1 MELQS
6 LMSTEQIVAF
16 ALFALV
22 AAITPGPST
31 ILLASIGATVGVK
44 RGLPSLFGVT
54 LGMGVMIALV
64 VLGLGG
70 LVIAHPIVRQGLA
83 WGGALLILWLAWKI
97 ATAGHHGAVAAR
109 ATIGF
114 WPAAALQWVNP
125 KSWVVSATAASAYL
139 SRDGSAAGQAIGFG
153 ALFVL
158 VALPSCLLWLAGG
171 ASVER
176 VLHSERAAKRF
187 NITMAALLAGSI
199 LLFIV

>member
-1 MELQS
+1 
-6 LMSTEQIVAF
+6 MSTEQIVAF
-16 ALFALV
+16 ALFAFV
-22 AAITPGPST
+22 AAITPGPSN
-31 ILLASIGATVGVK
+31 ILLASIGATVGMK

-54 LGMGVMIALV
+54 LGMGLMITLV
-64 VLGLGG
+64 ALGLGG
-70 LVIAHPIVRQGLA
+70 LVIARPLVHRVLA

-139 SRDGSAAGQAIGFG
+139 GTNGNAAGQAFGLG

-158 VALPSCLLWLAGG
+158 VAVPSCLVWLAGG
-171 ASVER
+171 ASADR
-176 VLHSERAAKRF
+176 MLQSERAAKRF
-187 NITMAALLAGSI
+187 NLVMAALLAGSV
-199 LLFIV
+199 LLFLA